1 MASNLPAPKSYYPDA
16 SSATVGVDTR
26 TPEQKI
32 QDLVLKRRLLA
43 SQGQA
48 LPSPLAYYPDSGK
61 ATVGFR
67 KTP

>member
-1 MASNLPAPKSYYPDA
+1 MPDQLPAPKSYYPDA
-16 SSATVGVDTR
+16 SNATVGVDTR

-43 SQGQA
+43 SQGQS
-48 LPSPLAYYPDSGK
+48 LPSPLAYYPNPEK